1 MPSIG
6 RWIAMVG
13 LIAAAWQQPMSAQPA
28 MAEPPKFQVDP
39 SWPRPLPDKWI
50 IGVIGGIYVDAQDHI
65 WINQRPSSLDA
76 REKRASTATN
86 VICCVPAPPV
96 IEFDQDGKVVQGWG
110 GDGPDHKWG
119 NDGHGIFVD
128 HNNFVWVGD
137 NVEGGGHIYKFTRDG
152 KFVMRLGKPGKPGGS
167 NDIEHF
173 NRPADMVVD
182 RETNEIFVADGYAN
196 RRVIVFDAATG
207 AYKRHWGAYGKPP
220 VDEPVNWD
228 PNGPPPQQFGN
239 PVHCITITRDGLVLV
254 CDRSHNRMQMFRK
267 DGTFVREISVLKD
280 SAPGT
285 IGSIAKW
292 PDANE
297 TYLLVVDDPNGQ
309 FHVID
314 RADGKLLA
322 SYGRVGHQL
331 GEFYNLHFIGIDSK
345 GNVYSAE
352 VQGKRVQKFRNLG
365 GL

>member
-1 MPSIG
+1 MAGIVRTVALSSVVAL
-6 RWIAMVG
+6 AMLSPV
-13 LIAAAWQQPMSAQPA
+13 AAQTI
-28 MAEPPKFQVDP
+28 PKFEVDP
-39 SWPRPLPDKWI
+39 TWPQTLPSNWI
-50 IGVIGGIYVDAQDHI
+50 IGTIGGITVDAQDHI
-65 WINQRPSSLDA
+65 WINQRPSGLDA
-76 REKRASTATN
+76 REKRASTDTN
-86 VICCVPAPPV
+86 VKCCVPAPPV
-96 IEFDQDGKVVQGWG
+96 IEFDQAGKVVQGWG
-110 GDGPDHKWG
+110 GDGPDYKWG

-137 NVEGGGHIYKFTRDG
+137 NIEGGGHIYKFSRDG
-152 KFVMRLGKPGKPGGS
+152 KFVMRLGKPGTPGGS

-196 RRVIVFDAATG
+196 HRVIVFDAATG

-220 VDEPVNWD
+220 TDDKVVWD
-228 PNGPPPQQFGN
+228 PKGPPPQQFGN
-239 PVHCITITRDGLVLV
+239 PVHCITMTNDGLVLV
-254 CDRSHNRMQMFRK
+254 CDRSHNRMQMFRR

-285 IGSIAKW
+285 IGSIVKW
-292 PDANE
+292 PDPAQ
-297 TYLLVVDDPNGQ
+297 TYLLVVDDPNGE
-309 FHVID
+309 FHVIN
-314 RADGKLLA
+314 RADGRLMA

-331 GEFYNLHFIGIDSK
+331 GEFYNLHFIGLDSK